1 VQSTLMKGPRMNKQV
16 LTILVT
22 ALIVLMAS
30 DQLKSL
36 PLVNKLPSF

>member
-1 VQSTLMKGPRMNKQV
+1 VSFTLMKGPKMNKQ
-16 LTILVT
+16 LITILVT
-22 ALIVLMAS
+22 ALVVLMAS

>member
-1 VQSTLMKGPRMNKQV
+1 MNKQLV
-16 LTILVT
+16 TILVT
-22 ALIVLMAS
+22 ALVVLMAA